1 MHRLI
6 DDISAFLKANG
17 FECSLQMR
25 HGLDVI
31 CTKTLDGRH
40 DRMILPLEINS
51 CTLEEATQTSEDTY
65 EAIRMTRSQEGY
77 PLIITEDRWKRQR
90 EMMESRLLAHL
101 ELFSQAYARN
111 CEIRRIEKAEAQEF
125 LNKYHSYGYAAC
137 KYRYGLF
144 LKRHTG
150 HIAEEMRS
158 LDKLGMTGEK
168 FGMTEGRL
176 KMTEGK
182 LIAVATFSNARRWI
196 KDGKE
201 IRSYEWTRYAS
212 LPDLRVSGGMGKLLK
227 AFIKEVEP
235 DDIMS
240 YADLEWSEGEVY
252 ERLGFE
258 AEAEK
263 EPVIFTIDPQTWE
276 RKAIRRS
283 PIRSGMTEVEAVMTK
298 GDVITSSTGNL
309 FFRNFGSRKF
319 RLKLTEYR

>member
-1 MHRLI
+1 MHHLI

-125 LNKYHSYGYAAC
+125 LNKHHSYGYAAC

-158 LDKLGMTGEK
+158 LDKLG
-168 FGMTEGRL
+168 
-176 KMTEGK
+176 MTEGK

-227 AFIKEVEP
+227 AFIKEVQP

-252 ERLGFE
+252 ERLGFIS
-258 AEAEK
+258 AAVK
-263 EPVIFTIDPQTWE
+263 EPVLFQVDPHTWMRLPVKSE
-276 RKAIRRS
+276 IS
-283 PIRSGMTEVEAVMTK
+283 
-298 GDVITSSTGNL
+298 GNL

-319 RLKLTEYR
+319 RLKLTDYR

>member
-25 HGLDVI
+25 YGLDVI

-125 LNKYHSYGYAAC
+125 LNKHHSYGYAAC

-158 LDKLGMTGEK
+158 LDKLG
-168 FGMTEGRL
+168 
-176 KMTEGK
+176 MTEGK

-252 ERLGFE
+252 ERLGFKSE
-258 AEAEK
+258 MMK
-263 EPVIFTIDPQTWE
+263 DPVVFTIDPENWE
-276 RKAIRRS
+276 RKD
-283 PIRSGMTEVEAVMTK
+283 GTLQDMGTM
-298 GDVITSSTGNL
+298 
-309 FFRNFGSRKF
+309 
-319 RLKLTEYR
+319 